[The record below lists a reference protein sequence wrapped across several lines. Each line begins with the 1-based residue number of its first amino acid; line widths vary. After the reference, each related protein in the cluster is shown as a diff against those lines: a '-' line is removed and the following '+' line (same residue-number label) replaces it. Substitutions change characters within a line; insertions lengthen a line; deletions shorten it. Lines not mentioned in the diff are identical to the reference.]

1 MDKRKISQLL
11 RLFEAGK
18 ISREEVL
25 LRLEKSQVENIGF
38 ANVDHQRTTRQGFPE
53 VIFCRGKT
61 AEQVEEI
68 AGRLLAV
75 SEKLLATHASET
87 LFRRLRQKH
96 PELHYHPQARCIHT
110 ALPEPSEKTRNK
122 AGILTGGTS
131 DLPVAEEAALTLRM
145 MGHEPFCAIDVG
157 VAGIHRLEKY
167 WSQIGEAAILIVAAG
182 MEGALPSVIGGLVD
196 KPVIAVPT
204 SVGYG
209 IHLEGLTP
217 LLAMLNSCASNV
229 TVVNINNGFGAG
241 FTAGMFLKQLL
252 RFGEAHPQ
260 STRSSN
266 HPSESAKK

>member
-1 MDKRKISQLL
+1 MNRQKINRLL
-11 RLFEAGK
+11 EQFKEGK

-38 ANVDHQRTTRQGFPE
+38 ANIDHHRTVRQGFPE

-61 AEQVEEI
+61 PMQVEEI
-68 AGRLLAV
+68 AARVLAS
-75 SEKLLATHASET
+75 SEKLLATHAEEA
-87 LFRRLRQKH
+87 LYRRLRKKF
-96 PELHYHPQARCIHT
+96 PELCYLHAAGCIHT
-110 ALPEPSEKTRNK
+110 AIPEPDEKTRFK

-145 MGHEPFCAIDVG
+145 MGHEPFSAIDVG

-167 WSQIGEAAILIVAAG
+167 WPQINEAAVLIVVAG

-196 KPVIAVPT
+196 KPVIGVPT

-209 IHLEGLTP
+209 MHLKGLTP

-229 TVVNINNGFGAG
+229 TVVNVNNGFGAG
-241 FTAGMFLKQLL
+241 FTAGMFLKQLS
-252 RFGEAHPQ
+252 RFGEAHPEPA
-260 STRSSN
+260 RSSN
-266 HPSESAKK
+266 SPSESAKK